1 MNTLFSN
8 KDGIDKKTLNPTY
21 FIDIKSEGL
30 RDILRMVL
38 GAIRTVN
45 LNEDKP
51 TVWLSPLSFALNLP
65 LTLSLG
71 GTKPAVPL
79 PR

>member
-1 MNTLFSN
+1 MA
-8 KDGIDKKTLNPTY
+8 
-21 FIDIKSEGL
+21 
-30 RDILRMVL
+30 L

-51 TVWLSPLSFALNLP
+51 TVWLSPQSFALNLP

-71 GTKPAVPL
+71 GTKPTVPL